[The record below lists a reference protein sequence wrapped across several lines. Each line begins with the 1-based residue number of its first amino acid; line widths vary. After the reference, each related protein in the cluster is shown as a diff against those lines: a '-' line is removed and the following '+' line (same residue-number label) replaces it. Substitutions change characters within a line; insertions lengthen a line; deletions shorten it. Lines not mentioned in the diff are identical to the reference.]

1 MPTPNNT
8 RKVAKRS
15 VKPRNTRSVKV
26 RTMVHARNLT
36 AAQRDAAKE
45 ERDKRREKLN
55 ALRELAAK
63 ARVKAE
69 EAQKGLEDIMASFGS
84 LGFGPPPPA
93 VKEAMATA
101 KETKEHLDD
110 AMGELERMMSGTALR
125 NGGRRRRV

>member
-15 VKPRNTRSVKV
+15 IKPRNTRSVKV
-26 RTMVHARNLT
+26 RSMVHARNLT
-36 AAQRDAAKE
+36 AAQREQAKE
-45 ERDKRREKLN
+45 ERDKRREKLQK
-55 ALRELAAK
+55 LRELAAK
-63 ARVKAE
+63 ARVQAE

-93 VKEAMATA
+93 VKEAMVTA

-125 NGGRRRRV
+125 NRNGGRR